1 MTTIT
6 ACDVLPDMVIRTA
19 FDAGRPYDSSGNY
32 STGVATFRVAS
43 VEECDGTV
51 YIHADSKSSRV
62 FEVPDSVRVQVLRWP
77 SYSRED
83 VDTDPEVLRSW
94 HEAAELEADNEALK
108 KAMAED
114 DGTRIPFRA
123 VTQDG
128 LVNASVPKVDV
139 ERYFQ
144 NIPSG
149 ARDDAAKSGFK
160 TGGVL
165 MTADEVEAAV
175 ERALRRQ
182 ESKASNPSNT
192 RVIDAAG
199 RTAEQVVA
207 EAKAAMRDGEWT
219 LKSVTPSKPKHPANG
234 GK

>member
-1 MTTIT
+1 MTTIL

-114 DGTRIPFRA
+114 D
-123 VTQDG
+123 
-128 LVNASVPKVDV
+128 
-139 ERYFQ
+139 
-144 NIPSG
+144 
-149 ARDDAAKSGFK
+149 AAKPGFK

-165 MTADEVEAAV
+165 MTADEVEVAV
-175 ERALRRQ
+175 GRVLQRQ
-182 ESKASNPSNT
+182 ESK
-192 RVIDAAG
+192 G
-199 RTAEQVVA
+199 Q
-207 EAKAAMRDGEWT
+207 
-219 LKSVTPSKPKHPANG
+219 HPANG